1 MYAVLIII
9 HVIVSKFLIAV
20 ILLQAGRGGG
30 LADSFGGSQMQNLFG
45 TKSTTVLTKMTAGCA
60 IMFIITC
67 LSLAIISSNRSKSV
81 IDKFAIPDVNIEEV
95 TEEVEPV
102 EAKETEEV
110 TIDTEELDSVIPDV
124 EEIPEDTDNVEK
136 E

>member
-1 MYAVLIII
+1 MYTVLIII
-9 HVIVSKFLIAV
+9 HVVVSIFLIAV

-67 LSLAIISSNRSKSV
+67 LSLAIISSHRSKSL
-81 IDKFAIPDVNIEEV
+81 IDKFAIPDVNVEQV
-95 TEEVEPV
+95 TEEIEVPV
-102 EAKETEEV
+102 PETEENQEV
-110 TIDTEELDSVIPDV
+110 AGEAESIAGQENPV
-124 EEIPEDTDNVEK
+124 E
-136 E
+136 

>member
-1 MYAVLIII
+1 MYTVLIII
-9 HVIVSKFLIAV
+9 HVVASIFLIAV

-45 TKSTTVLTKMTAGCA
+45 TKSTTVLAKMTAGCA

-67 LSLAIISSNRSKSV
+67 LSLAIISSHRSKSL
-81 IDKFAIPDVNIEEV
+81 IDKFAIPDVNVEQV
-95 TEEVEPV
+95 TEKIEPV
-102 EAKETEEV
+102 DIEEAKEVAPEEV
-110 TIDTEELDSVIPDV
+110 TIDSEELDSV
-124 EEIPEDTDNVEK
+124 IPEDTDNVEK

>member
-9 HVIVSKFLIAV
+9 HVIVSIFLIAV